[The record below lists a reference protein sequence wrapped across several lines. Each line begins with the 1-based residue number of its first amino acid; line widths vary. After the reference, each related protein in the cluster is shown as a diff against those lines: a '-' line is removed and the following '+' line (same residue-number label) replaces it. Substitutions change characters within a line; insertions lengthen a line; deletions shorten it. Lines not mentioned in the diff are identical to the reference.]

1 MVNFLSEARDVF
13 PYTQEMRRTFH
24 RHPELG
30 FQETKTAH
38 TILQELKK
46 LSGLEIQTG
55 IAETGI
61 TAFLEGDPSGPL
73 ILLRFDM
80 DALPIQEESGE
91 EYASQVEGVMH
102 ACGHDGHMAIGL
114 STAKI
119 LHDMRD
125 ELPGNILFVF
135 QPAEEGLGGAK
146 RMIEAGIL
154 QEYRPDVV
162 MALHLWN
169 EKPIGWFGISDGPM
183 MAASEIFNVRIVG
196 KGGHGA
202 NPHEAVDPILAASHA
217 VTGLQSIVSR
227 ELSPL
232 DTAVITV
239 GSFHGGRAHN
249 VIPSEVSLE
258 GTIRTFNPRTRQYVL
273 ERFEEIVS
281 GIAESHGCW
290 AEIGVEEISP
300 AVVNDPDIA
309 DHVRNV
315 AQQMFPE
322 LTIDRSYKTMTS
334 EDMALMM
341 EGYKS
346 CYVLIGSANDAL
358 GLNAK
363 HHHPEFDFD
372 ERAMIHGNALISA
385 AANFLLD
392 R

>member
-1 MVNFLSEARDVF
+1 VANFLALARELF
-13 PYTQEMRRTFH
+13 PYTQKMRRAFH

-30 FQETKTAH
+30 FQEQRTAEV
-38 TILQELKK
+38 IAGELAD
-46 LSGLEIQTG
+46 LSGFEIQRG

-61 TAFLEGDPSGPL
+61 TALLEGDPEGPT

-80 DALPIQEESGE
+80 DALPIQEESE
-91 EYASQVEGVMH
+91 EDYASEVEGVMH

-114 STAKI
+114 TTAKI
-119 LHDMRD
+119 LHDLRD
-125 ELPGNILFVF
+125 QLAGSIKIVF

-146 RMIEAGIL
+146 RMIEEGVL
-154 QEYRPDVV
+154 ENPTPDVV

-183 MAASEIFNVRIVG
+183 MAASEIFSVRITG

-202 NPHEAVDPILAASHA
+202 APHQAVDPILAASHII
-217 VTGLQSIVSR
+217 TGLQSIVSR

-232 DTAVITV
+232 DTGVITV
-239 GSFHGGRAHN
+239 GSIHGGRAHN
-249 VIPSEVSLE
+249 VIPSQVMLE
-258 GTIRTFNPRTRQYVL
+258 GTIRTFNPQTRRYVL
-273 ERFEEIVS
+273 ERFEEIVF

-290 AEIGVEEISP
+290 VEIDMEAISP
-300 AVVNDPDIA
+300 AVVNDPGIA
-309 DHVRNV
+309 GHVRNI
-315 AQQMFPE
+315 AHQLFPE
-322 LTIDRSYKTMTS
+322 LTVDRHYQTMGS

-341 EGYKS
+341 EDFKS
-346 CYVLIGSANDAL
+346 CYLLIGSANEAL

-372 ERAMIHGNALISA
+372 ERAMIHGTALITA
-385 AANFLLD
+385 AAMFLLD